1 MYKYSCGID
10 LRYLEAKSTVTPG
23 GTQSSF
29 ISLPAKQNTRYKT
42 KDVDVPSISVLF
54 VEKRE
59 KIVLTPF

>member
-1 MYKYSCGID
+1 MDKYSCGID

-42 KDVDVPSISVLF
+42 KDVDGPSFSVFYL
-54 VEKRE
+54 
-59 KIVLTPF
+59 

>member
-1 MYKYSCGID
+1 MDKYSCGID

-42 KDVDVPSISVLF
+42 KDVDVPSFSVFYL
-54 VEKRE
+54 
-59 KIVLTPF
+59 